1 MTISL
6 LFLDV
11 TLVLALVAIA
21 VRVLLARDLFQ
32 SAVLFIVFGLL
43 LGIAW
48 CRLEAVDVALA
59 EVAIGAGL
67 TGALLLNTLAATRRQ
82 TAAPMALE
90 TNAMPAKS
98 QPQWRPLALV
108 FASVLFTTVSA
119 GGLAAVVVP
128 LASVPS
134 APRIAIRESLA
145 HSGATN
151 PVTAVLLNF
160 RAYDTLLE
168 VAVLLAAALAAL
180 TVLSESANARE
191 TRPRPL
197 GPVLQPFA
205 RLLVPLTVLVATYV
219 LWIGTKAPG
228 GAFQAAAILGA
239 GGVLM
244 IVCGARPPNC
254 TDRRW
259 RVLLVAGLVVFLLV
273 AVGGAAAGGSF
284 LELSPRWAGASIMLV
299 EMALTAS
306 IALILIVLFRGTS
319 P

>member
-1 MTISL
+1 
-6 LFLDV
+6 
-11 TLVLALVAIA
+11 LVLALVAVA
-21 VRVLLARDLFQ
+21 ARVLLARDLFQ
-32 SAVLFIVFGLL
+32 SIVLFIVFGLL

-82 TAAPMALE
+82 TVAPMPLE
-90 TNAMPAKS
+90 TNSPPVESKPLW
-98 QPQWRPLALV
+98 QRLALV
-108 FASVLFTTVSA
+108 IVVALFTTVA
-119 GGLAAVVVP
+119 VGGLATVVVP

-134 APRIAIRESLA
+134 APRIAISESLA
-145 HSGATN
+145 HSGVTN

-168 VAVLLAAALAAL
+168 VAVLLAAALASLA
-180 TVLSESANARE
+180 VLAESANARE
-191 TRPRPL
+191 TTPRPL
-197 GPVLQPFA
+197 GPVLHSFA

-244 IVCGARPPNC
+244 IVCGARPPSC

-273 AVGGAAAGGSF
+273 AVGGAVAGGSF
-284 LELSPRWAGASIMLV
+284 LELSPRWAGTSIMLV
-299 EMALTAS
+299 EMVLTAS
-306 IALILIVLFRGTS
+306 IALILSGLFRGTS